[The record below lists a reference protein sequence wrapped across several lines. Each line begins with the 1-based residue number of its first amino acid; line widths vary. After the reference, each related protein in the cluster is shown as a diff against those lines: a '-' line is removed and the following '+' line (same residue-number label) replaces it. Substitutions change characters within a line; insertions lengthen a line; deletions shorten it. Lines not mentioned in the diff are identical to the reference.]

1 MFDQLAKSAPKM
13 PGITCPLIDAA
24 LDDLSD
30 AMGLLDHLPMDVAMT
45 AYNILADLR
54 DDEGKLEEIRA
65 ANAQLRAVALYWK
78 REAKDLTAERDTL
91 RAEVARLRGEKTDL
105 DWTHVIR

>member
-1 MFDQLAKSAPKM
+1 MFDQLAKAAPKM
-13 PGITCPLIDAA
+13 PNITCPVIDAA

-45 AYNILADLR
+45 AYNILADLK

-65 ANAQLRAVALYWK
+65 ANAQLRTVALYWK
-78 REAKDLTAERDTL
+78 REAKKMAEQLET
-91 RAEVARLRGEKTDL
+91 VN
-105 DWTHVIR
+105 WTHVVR